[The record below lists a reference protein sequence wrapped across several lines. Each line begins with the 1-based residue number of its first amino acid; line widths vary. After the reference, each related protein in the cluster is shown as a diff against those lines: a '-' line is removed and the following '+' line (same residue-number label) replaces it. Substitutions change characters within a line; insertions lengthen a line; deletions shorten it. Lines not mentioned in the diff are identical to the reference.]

1 MKWIKLMSIV
11 MIPVLMVSCS
21 STYITSSWKAPKGYS
36 ATKEDKIMVLGILP
50 DKDRS
55 MREAVESEMV
65 KALQEQGYQ
74 ATSAFEAYGPKS
86 FQGMNEQQVMADL
99 KDKGVQAVM
108 TVALLDKEKE
118 QQYTPG
124 RVDYQPRLGYNPFW
138 RRYVYYYDRVY
149 TPGYYTNSTNYFAEG
164 NLYDVG
170 SNRLIYSVQSKTFDP
185 SSMVNLA
192 KDYSKVVVKDMI
204 QKNIISSQKG

>member
-1 MKWIKLMSIV
+1 MKWLKIMSIV

-21 STYITSSWKAPKGYS
+21 STYITSSWKAPKGYT
-36 ATKEDKIMVLGILP
+36 ATKEDKILVLGMLP
-50 DKDRS
+50 AKDRS
-55 MREAVESEMV
+55 LREAVEAEMV
-65 KALQEQGYQ
+65 KALQEKGYQ
-74 ATSAFEAYGPKS
+74 ATSAFAAFGPKS
-86 FQGMNEQQVMADL
+86 FEGLNEQQVMADL
-99 KDKGVQAVM
+99 KDKGIQAVM

-118 QQYTPG
+118 KQYTPG
-124 RVDYQPRLGYNPFW
+124 RVDYRPQIGYNPFW

-149 TPGYYTNSTNYFAEG
+149 TPGYYTNNTNYFAEG

-185 SSMVNLA
+185 SSMATLA

-204 QKNIISSQKG
+204 QKSIISRQNG